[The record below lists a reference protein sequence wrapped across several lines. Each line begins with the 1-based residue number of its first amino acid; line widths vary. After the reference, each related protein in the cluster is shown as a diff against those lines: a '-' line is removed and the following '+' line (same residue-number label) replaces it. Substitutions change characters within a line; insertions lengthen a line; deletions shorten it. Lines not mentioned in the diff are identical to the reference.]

1 MDGFAETFA
10 LAQQVAAM
18 PESHDGDFA
27 RRTMQQLV
35 TAHPKRAEM
44 EKVLVFVA
52 IQSGVEDSKN
62 PPLPFLL
69 STGAEEMV
77 CLAVEFS

>member
-10 LAQQVAAM
+10 LATMVAAM
-18 PESHDGDFA
+18 PESHDDEFA

-35 TAHPKRAEM
+35 TAHPRRAEL

-52 IQSGVEDSKN
+52 MERGADSTDN
-62 PPLPFLL
+62 SALPCLL
-69 STGAEEMV
+69 STGAEELV
-77 CLAVEFS
+77 HLASEFS